1 LRSHVKEK
9 SRILP
14 IVSSNDTYKH
24 FCLAHNTTKIYLDN
38 SCRNENRQGAVKG
51 AGMWGIYDELISAV
65 PEDSV
70 ISACQLS
77 LHWFLV
83 RAEGVG
89 VTMAPVENNGF
100 KLDAGRISGRKT
112 REIAEWV
119 KSWNFAEAAVGLA
132 AINSALNAPAL
143 VEQRFGIS
151 LGQMPGENAFTALID
166 EAKGKKVAV
175 VGHFARLERL
185 AEVCQLTI
193 LERRPVPG
201 DLPDSACEYVL
212 PEQDIVVMT
221 ATTLI
226 NKTMPRLL
234 QLSRNAHVIVC
245 GPSTPLMPLMYPH
258 GVDLLAGLVVEDPDE
273 VWRAVQ
279 EGGDLAIFSCGSR
292 MVRIPAMK
300 AATQLA
306 N

>member
-1 LRSHVKEK
+1 
-9 SRILP
+9 
-14 IVSSNDTYKH
+14 
-24 FCLAHNTTKIYLDN
+24 
-38 SCRNENRQGAVKG
+38 
-51 AGMWGIYDELISAV
+51 MWDIYDELISAV

-70 ISACQLS
+70 ISACQLG

-83 RAEGVG
+83 RSEGVG
-89 VTMAPVENNGF
+89 VTMPPAENNSF
-100 KLDAGRISGRKT
+100 TLDTGRISGRKT

-151 LGQMPGENAFTALID
+151 LRQKSSENTFPSLVD

-175 VGHFARLERL
+175 VGHFAKLERL
-185 AEVCQLTI
+185 AEVCDLTI
-193 LERRPVPG
+193 LERHPSPG

-245 GPSTPLMPLMYPH
+245 GPSTPLFPIMYNY
-258 GVDLLAGLVVEDPDE
+258 GIDLLGGLVVEDPDE
-273 VWRAVQ
+273 VWRTVQ
-279 EGGDLAIFSCGSR
+279 EGGDLAIFRSGSR
-292 MVRIPAMK
+292 MVRIPSTSDVIA
-300 AATQLA
+300 LA
-306 N
+306 C

>member
-1 LRSHVKEK
+1 
-9 SRILP
+9 
-14 IVSSNDTYKH
+14 
-24 FCLAHNTTKIYLDN
+24 
-38 SCRNENRQGAVKG
+38 
-51 AGMWGIYDELISAV
+51 MWDIYDELISAV

-70 ISACQLS
+70 ISECQLG

-83 RAEGVG
+83 RSEGVG
-89 VTMAPVENNGF
+89 VTMPPAENNSF

-119 KSWNFAEAAVGLA
+119 KSWNFAEAAIGLA

-151 LGQMPGENAFTALID
+151 LWQKPGENAFPPLVD

-175 VGHFARLERL
+175 IGHFANLERL

-193 LERRPVPG
+193 LERRPFPG

-212 PEQDIVVMT
+212 PEQDVVVMT

-234 QLSRNAHVIVC
+234 QLSRNAEVIVC
-245 GPSTPLMPLMYPH
+245 GPSTPLLPSMYSY
-258 GVDLLAGLVVEDPDE
+258 GIDLLGGLVVEDADE
-273 VWRAVQ
+273 VWQAVQ
-279 EGGDLAIFSCGSR
+279 EGGDLAIFRSGSR
-292 MVRIPAMK
+292 MVRIPATST
-300 AATQLA
+300 AVQLA
-306 N
+306 S